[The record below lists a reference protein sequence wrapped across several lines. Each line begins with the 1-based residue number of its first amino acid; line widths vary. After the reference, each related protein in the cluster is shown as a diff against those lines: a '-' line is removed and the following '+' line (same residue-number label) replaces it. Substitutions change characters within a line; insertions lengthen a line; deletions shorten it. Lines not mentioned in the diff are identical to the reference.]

1 MRLFEKKS
9 GYPWGNMLKKILL
22 FGLLLLLHGCSI
34 NQLFLTDEI
43 DTITTV
49 RQGHFVKHNRAY
61 FSREHLLP
69 LSNKQPYL
77 LLTHTKRH
85 DLGLLLRSKEHYLL
99 YHFFSPQKSPLR
111 FQTSRRHLLRKLAQL
126 GYMPLTNPKE
136 RGYLVHS
143 GPRRYK
149 GVKTYLI
156 DITDYTKLKRRYED
170 AIRNYNSA
178 MLLGVHDQLPKQLIE
193 PYLRYYSQRADS
205 DKKKEEIG
213 RIAKK
218 LHISLEETPAVQV
231 QYPENSDQTPYHYY
245 RYRASMYELGNYL
258 NSPQSRAELTPAQYT
273 ILQHRLGT
281 LQQEKLL
288 QEGSLETLLAAYEEN
303 HDPRFKRRI
312 MELLKAQ
319 NATQ

>member
-1 MRLFEKKS
+1 MKKA
-9 GYPWGNMLKKILL
+9 LL
-22 FGLLLLLHGCSI
+22 FVLLLLLHGCSI
-34 NQLFLTDEI
+34 NRLFLTDEI
-43 DTITTV
+43 DRVTTV
-49 RQGHFVKHNRAY
+49 EQSRFVKHNRAY
-61 FSREHLLP
+61 FSREHLSP
-69 LSNKQPYL
+69 FANKKPYL
-77 LLTHTKRH
+77 LLTHKKRH
-85 DLGLLLRSKEHYLL
+85 DLGVLLHRGNTYEL
-99 YHFFSPQKSPLR
+99 YRFFSPSKAPIR
-111 FQTSRRHLLRKLAQL
+111 FKTSRHRLFKKLAQY
-126 GYMPLTNPKE
+126 GYVPLKDPQAK
-136 RGYLVHS
+136 GYVIHS

-156 DITDYTKLKRRYED
+156 DITDYAKLKTRYED
-170 AIRNYNSA
+170 AIRNYQSDI
-178 MLLGVHDQLPKQLIE
+178 LSGIRDSLPKQLIE
-193 PYLRYYSQRADS
+193 PYLRYYSQRADAEA
-205 DKKKEEIG
+205 KQKEIG

-218 LHISLEETPAVQV
+218 LHISLDEAPSLQV
-231 QYPENSDQTPYHYY
+231 EYPDTDQTPYHYY

-288 QEGSLETLLAAYEEN
+288 QEGSLETLIAAYEEN